1 QNSIA
6 EASWNDVVL
15 EDPIKIEIGN
25 ALIPMVDINQNGDL
39 LDRIRII
46 RKKNAQEV
54 GFLPPLVHI
63 KNNISL
69 KKDKYKIFIKGVEVG
84 QGECFC
90 HKFMAIKTGK
100 EKEPLSFK
108 EIYEPAFGLSG
119 YW

>member
-1 QNSIA
+1 SWKLYRNKNNMQKKILKSKNENNIIQNSIA

-46 RKKNAQEV
+46 RKKNAQEM

-63 KNNISL
+63 KNNINL
-69 KKDKYKIFIKGVEVG
+69 TKNMYKI
-84 QGECFC
+84 
-90 HKFMAIKTGK
+90 
-100 EKEPLSFK
+100 
-108 EIYEPAFGLSG
+108 
-119 YW
+119 